1 MNYYLS
7 ICIPTLVERLDKFTN
22 LIKKIQKQIDDNDLK
37 EYIQIISH
45 LDNRSVPLYKKR
57 NDLQN
62 SCTGK
67 YFIHMDDDD
76 DLRDDY
82 IITMYNTIRDL
93 ENDVDVITYN
103 QISYVDNDIFY
114 VFNDLNCNLNL
125 RYICDKDNIKVFIR
139 FPWQWCAW
147 NTKRFAH
154 VYRKYENIV
163 EDDVNWLRKIM
174 LEYPKTQFNIPK
186 VLHQYNFQDP
196 SLSTTQGLH
205 NENK

>member
-7 ICIPTLVERLDKFTN
+7 ICIPTLVERLEKFTY
-22 LIKKIQKQIDDNDLK
+22 LIKKIQKQIDDNNLK

-45 LDNRSVPLYKKR
+45 LDNRSVPLFDKR
-57 NDLQN
+57 NNLQK

-76 DLRDDY
+76 DLSDDY
-82 IITMYNTIRDL
+82 IITMYNTIKDL

-103 QISYVDNDIFY
+103 QISYVGSDVFY
-114 VFNDLNCNLNL
+114 VFNDLNCNFNL
-125 RYICDKDNIKVFIR
+125 KYIGNKDDKKVFVR

-154 VYRKYENIV
+154 IYRKYENIE
-163 EDDVNWLRKIM
+163 EDDVNWLMK
-174 LEYPKTQFNIPK
+174 ESFY
-186 VLHQYNFQDP
+186 
-196 SLSTTQGLH
+196 
-205 NENK
+205 